1 MKETSNVFGGAKNYR
16 SFLKNGMVAA
26 GTATMSPSLLPS
38 ALQVFGREEDDR
50 SPITKGDVAI
60 LTFLKNAASCRA
72 FGKVS

>member
-1 MKETSNVFGGAKNYR
+1 
-16 SFLKNGMVAA
+16 MVAA